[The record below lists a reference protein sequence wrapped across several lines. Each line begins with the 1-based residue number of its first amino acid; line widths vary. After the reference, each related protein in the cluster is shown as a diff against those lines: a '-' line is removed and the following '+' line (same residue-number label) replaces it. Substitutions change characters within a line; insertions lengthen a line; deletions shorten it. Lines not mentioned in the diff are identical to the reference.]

1 MILEYMKKE
10 YRPYGVTDLILNLHN
25 KVNKTMMTKLL
36 DDMVEEQKLIVKR
49 YGKLSFYCYSEL
61 KCDENIKPIDF
72 ETLRA
77 LKQELGEYEND
88 SAEHKKSK
96 SNWVSTLN
104 YYVDPW
110 ILTKID
116 QLQGLHNWKTS

>member
-61 KCDENIKPIDF
+61 KCDENVKPIDF

>member
-61 KCDENIKPIDF
+61 KCDENVKPIDF
-72 ETLRA
+72 ETLGA

-96 SNWVSTLN
+96 SN
-104 YYVDPW
+104 
-110 ILTKID
+110 
-116 QLQGLHNWKTS
+116 

>member
-61 KCDENIKPIDF
+61 KCDENVKPIDF

-110 ILTKID
+110 ILTRID